1 MKTRIAILV
10 ATLALMAATCVL
22 QPAHAR
28 QRTSRHQRPAGAPTA
43 ITGLRHPA
51 PAQQPAR
58 PIALATATPQPDS
71 RQASSNTAARRR
83 P

>member
-51 PAQQPAR
+51 PAPKLVR
-58 PIALATATPQPDS
+58 PILLATATPQP
-71 RQASSNTAARRR
+71 AATATSNTASRRR